1 MSAIAEGVDRLPKS
15 NLKTDAGFMR
25 TLVWVLS
32 GGLLGVV
39 CLMAVVWFM
48 PQPSFTHDAPRN
60 LPWTLP
66 DYRPAKTQIHTLSD
80 GRLAITIEHLPL
92 PGVSPAMLAW
102 FYKVLPISRVQFQ
115 GTRYPLYH
123 LFHPTEHGVIQ
134 ISEPA
139 ANGVEGMGVGAL
151 VTRWEWFGPFNSKG
165 SGRILSLS
173 SAGMTVSPEVAGM
186 SVGHIEHR
194 FEATPCGSRYTVS
207 SVLGS
212 KLPVVGGLINLY
224 IRHRQFPPEKVQ
236 QWLRHQV
243 QEVSSLPFFLPE
255 LYRQRTPQSADM
267 EYDLSARS
275 INPRPGC
282 GVASAQL

>member
-1 MSAIAEGVDRLPKS
+1 MGV
-15 NLKTDAGFMR
+15 GFMR
-25 TLVWVLS
+25 TLVWVLT
-32 GGLLGVV
+32 GGLLSVV

-48 PQPSFTHDAPRN
+48 PQPSFTHDAPRS

-66 DYRPAKTQIHTLSD
+66 DYKPAKTHYRTLDD
-80 GRLAITIEHLPL
+80 GRLEITIEHLPL

-102 FYKVLPISRVQFQ
+102 FYKVLPISRVQLD
-115 GTRYPLYH
+115 GSSYPLYH

-134 ISEPA
+134 VSEPA

-151 VTRWEWFGPFNSKG
+151 VTRQEWFGPYNSVG
-165 SGRILSLS
+165 SGRILSFS
-173 SAGMTVSPEVAGM
+173 SAGMTVAPEVAGM
-186 SVGHIEHR
+186 SVGFMEHR
-194 FEATPCGSRYTVS
+194 FEATPCGSRYTLR

-212 KLPVVGGLINLY
+212 KLPVVGNLINLY

-255 LYRQRTPQSADM
+255 LYRQRTPLSAAM
-267 EYDLSARS
+267 EYVLNAGS
-275 INPRPGC
+275 INQDPGC
-282 GVASAQL
+282 GLVSE